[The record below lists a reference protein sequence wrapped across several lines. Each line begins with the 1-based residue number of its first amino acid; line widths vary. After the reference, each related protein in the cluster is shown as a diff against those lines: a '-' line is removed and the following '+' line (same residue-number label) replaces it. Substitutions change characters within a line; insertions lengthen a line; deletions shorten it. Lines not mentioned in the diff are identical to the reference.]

1 MKKIISIFL
10 LFVVTFAFCSCGE
23 VERSTGK
30 ISVVTT
36 IFPYYDFARSVSKG
50 TCDVDMLLKPGSDVH
65 SFEPTPSDILKIRK
79 ADLFIYNG
87 GESDEWVDSI
97 LESLGDTDKPVVM
110 KMTDYVKPL
119 TEMDADH
126 HAEDEEDE
134 HIWTSLDNAKTL
146 VSKISDEVS
155 KLDQK
160 NKSVYTKNSLDYI
173 EKISKVQG
181 EIENTV
187 NSSKSK
193 KIVVGDR
200 FPLLYFATEFSLD
213 WECAF
218 PGCSTE
224 TEPSLDRLSKLT
236 DTIEKDKIKTIL
248 KLEMSE
254 NKVADTLAD
263 ETNTKVRTFYSAESV
278 SKEDFANNVTYVDL
292 MERNNNALKEALS
305 NDTNQS

>member
-23 VERSTGK
+23 AERSTDK

-50 TCDVDMLLKPGSDVH
+50 TCEVDMLLKPGSDVH
-65 SFEPTPSDILKIRK
+65 SFEPTPSDILKIRN

-160 NKSVYTKNSLDYI
+160 HKTVYNKNGLDYI
-173 EKISKVQG
+173 EKISKVQS

-187 NSSKSK
+187 NSSESK

-278 SKEDFANNVTYVDL
+278 SKEDFANNITYVDL

-305 NDTNQS
+305 NDTN

>member
-65 SFEPTPSDILKIRK
+65 SFEPTPSDILKIRN

-155 KLDQK
+155 KLDSK
-160 NKSVYTKNSLDYI
+160 NKSIYYRNGLDYI
-173 EKISKVQG
+173 EKISKVQS

-187 NSSKSK
+187 NSSESK

-292 MERNNNALKEALS
+292 MERDNNALKEALS
-305 NDTNQS
+305 NDTN

>member
-1 MKKIISIFL
+1 M
-10 LFVVTFAFCSCGE
+10 TFAFCSCGE

-65 SFEPTPSDILKIRK
+65 SFEPTPSDILKIRN

-173 EKISKVQG
+173 EKISKVQS
-181 EIENTV
+181 EIKNTV

-278 SKEDFANNVTYVDL
+278 SKEDFAKNVTYVDL

-305 NDTNQS
+305 NDTN

>member
-1 MKKIISIFL
+1 M
-10 LFVVTFAFCSCGE
+10 TFAFCSCGE

-65 SFEPTPSDILKIRK
+65 SFEPTPSDILKIRN

-155 KLDQK
+155 KLDSK
-160 NKSVYTKNSLDYI
+160 NKSIYYRNGLDYI
-173 EKISKVQG
+173 EKINKVQS

-278 SKEDFANNVTYVDL
+278 SKEEFANNITYIDL

-305 NDTNQS
+305 NDTN

>member
-1 MKKIISIFL
+1 M
-10 LFVVTFAFCSCGE
+10 TFAFCSCGE

-65 SFEPTPSDILKIRK
+65 SFEPTPSDILKIRN

-119 TEMDADH
+119 TEMNADH

-160 NKSVYTKNSLDYI
+160 NKSIYHKNSLDYI

-263 ETNTKVRTFYSAESV
+263 ETNTKVRIFYSAESV

-305 NDTNQS
+305 NDTN

>member
-1 MKKIISIFL
+1 M
-10 LFVVTFAFCSCGE
+10 TFAFCSCGE

-65 SFEPTPSDILKIRK
+65 SFEPTPSDILKIRN
-79 ADLFIYNG
+79 ADLFIY

-160 NKSVYTKNSLDYI
+160 HKTVYNKNGLDYI
-173 EKISKVQG
+173 EKISKVQS

-187 NSSKSK
+187 NSSESK

-278 SKEDFANNVTYVDL
+278 SKEEFANNVTYVDL

-305 NDTNQS
+305 NDTN

>member
-1 MKKIISIFL
+1 M
-10 LFVVTFAFCSCGE
+10 TFAFCSCGE

-65 SFEPTPSDILKIRK
+65 SFEPTPSDILKIRN

-134 HIWTSLDNAKTL
+134 HIWTSLDNAKNL

-160 NKSVYTKNSLDYI
+160 HKTVYNKNGLDYI
-173 EKISKVQG
+173 EKISKVQS

-187 NSSKSK
+187 NSSESK

-278 SKEDFANNVTYVDL
+278 SKEDFANNITYVDL
-292 MERNNNALKEALS
+292 MERNNNALKEALP
-305 NDTNQS
+305 NDTN

>member
-1 MKKIISIFL
+1 M
-10 LFVVTFAFCSCGE
+10 TFAFCSCGE

-65 SFEPTPSDILKIRK
+65 SFEPTPSDILKIRN

-160 NKSVYTKNSLDYI
+160 NKSIYHKNSLDYI
-173 EKISKVQG
+173 EKISKVQS

-187 NSSKSK
+187 NSSKNK

-236 DTIEKDKIKTIL
+236 DTIKKDKIKTIL

-305 NDTNQS
+305 NDTN

>member
-65 SFEPTPSDILKIRK
+65 SFEPTPSDILKIRN

-126 HAEDEEDE
+126 HTEDEEDE

-173 EKISKVQG
+173 EKISKVQS

-187 NSSKSK
+187 NSSESK

-292 MERNNNALKEALS
+292 MERDNNALKEALS
-305 NDTNQS
+305 NDTN

>member
-65 SFEPTPSDILKIRK
+65 SFEPTPSDILKIRN

-160 NKSVYTKNSLDYI
+160 HKTVYNKNGLDYI
-173 EKISKVQG
+173 EKISKVQS

-187 NSSKSK
+187 NSSESK

-236 DTIEKDKIKTIL
+236 DTIEKDKIKTLL

-278 SKEDFANNVTYVDL
+278 SKEEFANNVTYVDL

-305 NDTNQS
+305 NDTN

>member
-1 MKKIISIFL
+1 M
-10 LFVVTFAFCSCGE
+10 TFAFCSCGE

-65 SFEPTPSDILKIRK
+65 SFEPTPSDILKIRN

-160 NKSVYTKNSLDYI
+160 HKTVYNKNGLDYI
-173 EKISKVQG
+173 EKISKVQS

-187 NSSKSK
+187 NSSESK

-278 SKEDFANNVTYVDL
+278 SKEDFANNVSYVDL
-292 MERNNNALKEALS
+292 MERDNNALKEALS
-305 NDTNQS
+305 NDTN

>member
-1 MKKIISIFL
+1 M
-10 LFVVTFAFCSCGE
+10 TFAFCSCGE

-65 SFEPTPSDILKIRK
+65 SFEPTPSDILKIRN

-160 NKSVYTKNSLDYI
+160 HKTVYNKNGLDYI
-173 EKISKVQG
+173 EKISKVQS

-187 NSSKSK
+187 NSSESK

-278 SKEDFANNVTYVDL
+278 SKEEFANNITYVDL

-305 NDTNQS
+305 NDTN

>member
-65 SFEPTPSDILKIRK
+65 SFEPTPSDILKIRN

-87 GESDEWVDSI
+87 GESDEWVESI
-97 LESLGDTDKPVVM
+97 LESLGDSDKPVVM

-160 NKSVYTKNSLDYI
+160 NKSVYSKNSSDYI

-305 NDTNQS
+305 NDTN

>member
-1 MKKIISIFL
+1 M
-10 LFVVTFAFCSCGE
+10 TFAFCSCGE

-36 IFPYYDFARSVSKG
+36 IFPYYDFSRSVSKG

-65 SFEPTPSDILKIRK
+65 SFEPTPSDILKIRN

-126 HAEDEEDE
+126 HTEDEEDE

-155 KLDQK
+155 KLDSK
-160 NKSVYTKNSLDYI
+160 NKSIYYRNGLDYI
-173 EKISKVQG
+173 EKISKVQS

-236 DTIEKDKIKTIL
+236 DTIEKDKIRTIL

-263 ETNTKVRTFYSAESV
+263 ETNTKVRIFYSAESV

-292 MERNNNALKEALS
+292 MERDNNALKEALS
-305 NDTNQS
+305 NDTN

>member
-65 SFEPTPSDILKIRK
+65 SFEPTPSDILKIRN

-155 KLDQK
+155 KLDSK
-160 NKSVYTKNSLDYI
+160 NKSIYYRNGLDYI
-173 EKISKVQG
+173 EKINKVQS

-278 SKEDFANNVTYVDL
+278 SKEEFANNVTYVDL

-305 NDTNQS
+305 NDTN

>member
-65 SFEPTPSDILKIRK
+65 SFEPTPSDILKIRN

-193 KIVVGDR
+193 KVVVGDR

-278 SKEDFANNVTYVDL
+278 SKEDFANNITYVDL

-305 NDTNQS
+305 NDTN

>member
-1 MKKIISIFL
+1 M
-10 LFVVTFAFCSCGE
+10 TFAFCSCGE

-65 SFEPTPSDILKIRK
+65 SFEPTPSDILKIRN

-160 NKSVYTKNSLDYI
+160 HKMVYNKNGLDYI
-173 EKISKVQG
+173 EKISKVQS

-187 NSSKSK
+187 NSSESK

-263 ETNTKVRTFYSAESV
+263 ETNTKVRKFYSAESV
-278 SKEDFANNVTYVDL
+278 SKEDFANNITYVDL

-305 NDTNQS
+305 NDTN

>member
-65 SFEPTPSDILKIRK
+65 SFEPTPSDILKIRN

-110 KMTDYVKPL
+110 KMTDYVKSL

-160 NKSVYTKNSLDYI
+160 HKTVYNKNGLDYI
-173 EKISKVQG
+173 EKISKVQS

-187 NSSKSK
+187 NSSESK

-278 SKEDFANNVTYVDL
+278 SKEEFANNVTYVDL

-305 NDTNQS
+305 NDTN

>member
-65 SFEPTPSDILKIRK
+65 SFEPTPSDILKIRN

-97 LESLGDTDKPVVM
+97 LESLGDTEKPVVM

-160 NKSVYTKNSLDYI
+160 HKTVYNKNGLDYI
-173 EKISKVQG
+173 EKISKVQS

-187 NSSKSK
+187 NSSESK

-278 SKEDFANNVTYVDL
+278 SKEDFANNITYVDL

-305 NDTNQS
+305 NDTN

>member
-65 SFEPTPSDILKIRK
+65 SFEPTPSDILKIRN

-110 KMTDYVKPL
+110 KMTDYVKSL

-155 KLDQK
+155 KLDSK
-160 NKSVYTKNSLDYI
+160 NKSIYHRNGLDYI
-173 EKISKVQG
+173 EKISKVQS

-187 NSSKSK
+187 NSSESK

-278 SKEDFANNVTYVDL
+278 SKEDFANNITYVDL

-305 NDTNQS
+305 NDTN

>member
-1 MKKIISIFL
+1 
-10 LFVVTFAFCSCGE
+10 VTFAFCSCGE

-65 SFEPTPSDILKIRK
+65 SFEPTPSDILKIRN

-160 NKSVYTKNSLDYI
+160 HKTVYNKNGLDYI
-173 EKISKVQG
+173 EKISKVQS

-187 NSSKSK
+187 NSSESK

-278 SKEDFANNVTYVDL
+278 SKEEFANNVTYVDL

-305 NDTNQS
+305 NDTN

>member
-65 SFEPTPSDILKIRK
+65 SFEPTPSDILKIRN

-155 KLDQK
+155 KLEQK
-160 NKSVYTKNSLDYI
+160 HKTVYNKNSLDYI
-173 EKISKVQG
+173 EKISKVQS

-187 NSSKSK
+187 NSSESK

-263 ETNTKVRTFYSAESV
+263 ETNTNVRTFYSAESV
-278 SKEDFANNVTYVDL
+278 SKEDFANNITYVDL

-305 NDTNQS
+305 NDTN

>member
-1 MKKIISIFL
+1 M
-10 LFVVTFAFCSCGE
+10 TFAFCSCGE

-65 SFEPTPSDILKIRK
+65 SFEPTPSDILKIRN

-97 LESLGDTDKPVVM
+97 LESLGDTDKPIVM

-155 KLDQK
+155 KLDQNHKTVYNK
-160 NKSVYTKNSLDYI
+160 NGLDYI
-173 EKISKVQG
+173 EKISKVQS

-187 NSSKSK
+187 NSSESK

-278 SKEDFANNVTYVDL
+278 SKEDFANNITYVDL

-305 NDTNQS
+305 NDTN

>member
-36 IFPYYDFARSVSKG
+36 IFPYYDFVRSVSKG

-65 SFEPTPSDILKIRK
+65 SFEPTPSDILKIRN

-134 HIWTSLDNAKTL
+134 HIWTSLDNAKNL

-155 KLDQK
+155 KLDSK
-160 NKSVYTKNSLDYI
+160 NKSIYHRNGLDYI
-173 EKISKVQG
+173 EKISKVQS
-181 EIENTV
+181 EIENIV
-187 NSSKSK
+187 NSSESK

-278 SKEDFANNVTYVDL
+278 SKEDFANNITYVDL

-305 NDTNQS
+305 NDTN

>member
-1 MKKIISIFL
+1 LKKIISIFL

-36 IFPYYDFARSVSKG
+36 IFPYYDFARSVSNG

-65 SFEPTPSDILKIRK
+65 SFEPTPSDILKIRN

-160 NKSVYTKNSLDYI
+160 HKTVYNINGLDYI
-173 EKISKVQG
+173 EKISKVQS

-187 NSSKSK
+187 NSSESK

-278 SKEDFANNVTYVDL
+278 SKEEFANNVTYVDL

-305 NDTNQS
+305 NDTN

>member
-1 MKKIISIFL
+1 M
-10 LFVVTFAFCSCGE
+10 TFAFCSCGE

-65 SFEPTPSDILKIRK
+65 SFEPTPSDILKIRN

-155 KLDQK
+155 KLDSK
-160 NKSVYTKNSLDYI
+160 NKSIYYRNGLDYI
-173 EKISKVQG
+173 EKISKVQS

-278 SKEDFANNVTYVDL
+278 SKEEFANNVTYVDL

-305 NDTNQS
+305 NDTN

>member
-1 MKKIISIFL
+1 M
-10 LFVVTFAFCSCGE
+10 TFAFCSCGE

-65 SFEPTPSDILKIRK
+65 SFEPTPSDILKIRN

-173 EKISKVQG
+173 EKISKVQS

-187 NSSKSK
+187 NSSESK

-236 DTIEKDKIKTIL
+236 DTIEKDNIKTIL

-263 ETNTKVRTFYSAESV
+263 ETNTKVRIFYSAESV

-305 NDTNQS
+305 NDTN

>member
-1 MKKIISIFL
+1 M
-10 LFVVTFAFCSCGE
+10 TFAFCSCGKE
-23 VERSTGK
+23 EKSTDK

-65 SFEPTPSDILKIRK
+65 SFEPTPSDILKIRN

-193 KIVVGDR
+193 KVVVGDR

-305 NDTNQS
+305 NDTN

>member
-23 VERSTGK
+23 AERSTDK

-50 TCDVDMLLKPGSDVH
+50 TCEVDMLLKPGSDVH
-65 SFEPTPSDILKIRK
+65 SFEPTPSDILKIRN

-134 HIWTSLDNAKTL
+134 HIWTSLDNAKNL

-155 KLDQK
+155 KLDSM
-160 NKSVYTKNSLDYI
+160 NKSIYHRNGLDYI
-173 EKISKVQG
+173 EKISKVQS

-187 NSSKSK
+187 NSSESK

-305 NDTNQS
+305 NDTN

>member
-10 LFVVTFAFCSCGE
+10 LFVVTFVFCSCGE

-65 SFEPTPSDILKIRK
+65 SFEPTPSDILKIRN

-160 NKSVYTKNSLDYI
+160 HKTVYNKNGLDYI
-173 EKISKVQG
+173 EKISKVQS

-187 NSSKSK
+187 NSSESK

-278 SKEDFANNVTYVDL
+278 SKEEFANNVTYVDL

-305 NDTNQS
+305 NDTN

>member
-1 MKKIISIFL
+1 M
-10 LFVVTFAFCSCGE
+10 TFAFCSCGE

-65 SFEPTPSDILKIRK
+65 SFEPTPSDILKIRN

-160 NKSVYTKNSLDYI
+160 HKTVYNINGLDYI
-173 EKISKVQG
+173 EKISKVQS

-187 NSSKSK
+187 NSSESK

-278 SKEDFANNVTYVDL
+278 SKEDFANNITYVDL

-305 NDTNQS
+305 NDTN

>member
-1 MKKIISIFL
+1 M
-10 LFVVTFAFCSCGE
+10 TFAFCSCGE

-65 SFEPTPSDILKIRK
+65 SFEPTPSDILKIRN

-97 LESLGDTDKPVVM
+97 LESLGDSDKPVVM

-160 NKSVYTKNSLDYI
+160 NKSIYHKNSLDYI
-173 EKISKVQG
+173 EKISKVQS

-305 NDTNQS
+305 NDTN

>member
-1 MKKIISIFL
+1 M
-10 LFVVTFAFCSCGE
+10 TFAFCSCGE

-65 SFEPTPSDILKIRK
+65 SFEPTPSDILKIRN

-126 HAEDEEDE
+126 HTEDEEDE

-173 EKISKVQG
+173 EKISKVQS

-187 NSSKSK
+187 NSSESK

-292 MERNNNALKEALS
+292 MERDNNALKEALS
-305 NDTNQS
+305 NDTN

>member
-65 SFEPTPSDILKIRK
+65 SFEPTPSDILKIRN

-155 KLDQK
+155 RLDQK
-160 NKSVYTKNSLDYI
+160 NKSVYSKNSSDYI
-173 EKISKVQG
+173 EKISKVQS

-200 FPLLYFATEFSLD
+200 FPLLYFSTEFSLD

-263 ETNTKVRTFYSAESV
+263 ETNTKVRIFYSAESV

-305 NDTNQS
+305 NDTN

>member
-1 MKKIISIFL
+1 M
-10 LFVVTFAFCSCGE
+10 TFAFCSCGE

-65 SFEPTPSDILKIRK
+65 SFEPTPSDILKIRN

-160 NKSVYTKNSLDYI
+160 HKTVYNKNGLDYI
-173 EKISKVQG
+173 EKISKVQS

-187 NSSKSK
+187 NSSESK

-200 FPLLYFATEFSLD
+200 FPLLYFAKEFSLD

-278 SKEDFANNVTYVDL
+278 SKEDFANNITYVDL

-305 NDTNQS
+305 NDTN

>member
-65 SFEPTPSDILKIRK
+65 SFEPTPSDILKIRN

-97 LESLGDTDKPVVM
+97 LESLGDSDKPVVM

-155 KLDQK
+155 KLDSK
-160 NKSVYTKNSLDYI
+160 NKSIYHRNGLDYI
-173 EKISKVQG
+173 EKISKVQS

-187 NSSKSK
+187 NSSESK

-278 SKEDFANNVTYVDL
+278 SKEDFANNITYVDL

-305 NDTNQS
+305 NDTN

>member
-1 MKKIISIFL
+1 M
-10 LFVVTFAFCSCGE
+10 TFAFCSCGE

-65 SFEPTPSDILKIRK
+65 SFEPTPSDILKIRN

-155 KLDQK
+155 KLDSK
-160 NKSVYTKNSLDYI
+160 NKSVYSKNSSDYI
-173 EKISKVQG
+173 EKISKVQS

-292 MERNNNALKEALS
+292 MERDNNALKEALS
-305 NDTNQS
+305 NDTN

>member
-65 SFEPTPSDILKIRK
+65 SFEPTPSDILKIRN

-119 TEMDADH
+119 AEMDADH

-160 NKSVYTKNSLDYI
+160 HKTVYNKNGLDYI
-173 EKISKVQG
+173 EKISKVQS

-187 NSSKSK
+187 SSSESK

-278 SKEDFANNVTYVDL
+278 SKEDFANNITYVDL

-305 NDTNQS
+305 NDTN